1 MSSFSENLR
10 AVPNSG
16 GKSSEYE
23 LAEQDAQHRR
33 TEPGA
38 APGDGLRPD
47 QRPPRGNPAIE
58 DGDLQRGRDQLDRV
72 IAK

>member
-1 MSSFSENLR
+1 MSSFSEGLT
-10 AVPNSG
+10 AVPNAG

-23 LAEQDAQHRR
+23 LAEQDAQHHRPR
-33 TEPGA
+33 SSAGT
-38 APGDGLRPD
+38 GDGLRPD

-58 DGDLQRGRDQLDRV
+58 DVELQRGRDQLDRV